1 MTNAHVAAFVSSV
14 QRLQSQRDPKR
25 VTLAER
31 RFYSGNADGLRRYER
46 LKRDPGFKALWDIRL
61 GELRRA
67 KRAGAALAVVWQD
80 VIRNHYLQAHASP
93 MHAKGVLVIYVPSQ
107 SAKYLMERELR
118 AGAWTELQRA
128 MPIAMSRYRVHVG
141 QPPATG
147 FQTPP
152 SEPEAM
158 SVYQVEDETEA
169 DDAAG

>member
-1 MTNAHVAAFVSSV
+1 MTNAQVAAFVASV
-14 QRLQSQRDPKR
+14 QRLQAQRDPKR

-31 RFYSGNADGLRRYER
+31 RFYSGNTEGLRRYER

-67 KRAGAALAVVWQD
+67 KRAGAALNLVWQE
-80 VIRNHYLQAHASP
+80 VIRNHYLQAQASP
-93 MHAKGVLVIYVPSQ
+93 MYSKGVLVIYVPSQ

-118 AGAWTELQRA
+118 AGAWAELQRA

-152 SEPEAM
+152 SEPEAS
-158 SVYQVEDETEA
+158 SVFQAEEETL
-169 DDAAG
+169 DSDAAE